1 LVLFFLL
8 FGKAIIPQN
17 TDSSVMTKVLAQIR
31 ADLKATADAKTKK
44 SFQRFFKEQVKYYGV
59 KTETVGKIANK
70 YWPRIKTLDKQ
81 AIFELC
87 EELYRSDYTEEA
99 FIVAFWLPNY
109 IDNLEPSDLATF
121 KGWIESYI
129 NNWAKCDGFCNHT
142 IGDLIQRC
150 PKILEEVKSWAK
162 SENRWLK
169 RASAVSLIVPAK
181 KGLYL
186 KEAFDICDVLLLD
199 RDDMVQKGYGWL
211 LKEESRKHQK
221 AVFDYVVKNRKV
233 MPRTALRYA
242 IELMP
247 RELKAEAMKKD

>member
-1 LVLFFLL
+1 MNPILL
-8 FGKAIIPQN
+8 
-17 TDSSVMTKVLAQIR
+17 QIR
-31 ADLKATADAKTKK
+31 KDLKAATDQKTQK
-44 SFQRFFKEQVKYYGV
+44 SFQRFFKEQIKVYGV
-59 KTETVGKIANK
+59 KTEIVGKIAKK
-70 YWPRIKTLDKQ
+70 YWPRTKTFDKQ
-81 AIFELC
+81 TIFELC

-109 IDNLEPSDLATF
+109 IENLEPSDLATF
-121 KGWIESYI
+121 KRWIETYI

-142 IGDLIQRC
+142 IGDLIEKY
-150 PKILEEVKSWAK
+150 PEIVGEIKSWAK

-181 KGLYL
+181 KGLFL
-186 KEAFDICDVLLLD
+186 RDAFEISDVLLTD
-199 RDDMVQKGYGWL
+199 GDDMVQKGYGWL

-221 AVFDYVVKNRKV
+221 AVFDYVVKNRKD